1 MGGLLST
8 IGNGLLGAA
17 EGYGNYLIGEGQR
30 KEKLA
35 DEDRQTQ
42 RAMALERFRQS
53 VNEESADKQLGRQK
67 SLVSYTA
74 EENRVSNALEIRSR
88 VAADS
93 IKEDR
98 EFETWKKKNAI
109 EFDLWKKKEGI
120 QQGNAKDR
128 TLYEAQVRAQYDA
141 DKNGLTSAGE
151 VVDDATG
158 TKILMFKDK
167 QGNISSYDT
176 GVVARQAN
184 SDGLIVPNKE
194 KVAPTKPGWRS
205 GGPSAPPADGGTS
218 GGGSKVL
225 SASEYQQA
233 VADAMKLVQGG
244 SPGWKGLDAAGVR
257 KKLQDLY
264 SSKGYALPAIR

>member
-1 MGGLLST
+1 MGGLLDT
-8 IGNGLLGAA
+8 IGKGLVGAA

-53 VNEESADKQLGRQK
+53 VNEESADKQLGRQEK
-67 SLVSYTA
+67 LVSYTA

-98 EFETWKKKNAI
+98 EFATWKKKNAI
-109 EFDLWKKKEGI
+109 EFDQWAKKEGI
-120 QQGNAKDR
+120 QQSNAKDR

-151 VVDDATG
+151 VVDDTTG
-158 TKILMFKDK
+158 TKVLMFKDK

-205 GGPSAPPADGGTS
+205 GGPSAPPADAGTS

-225 SASEYQQA
+225 SATEYQQA
-233 VADAMKLVQGG
+233 VADAMKLSQNGA
-244 SPGWKGLDAAGVR
+244 PGWKGLDAAGIR

-264 SSKGYALPAIR
+264 GSKGYALPSIR